1 MIAGQED
8 RMRTATASDRGWQCR
23 VHAKAPSLVRRR
35 SNDTTIPGAAHDHG
49 LARQFGMAK
58 QFNRDEEG
66 IHVGV
71 QNGSLPA

>member
-1 MIAGQED
+1 MVTGQED
-8 RMRTATASDRGWQCR
+8 RMRTAPAGDRGWQCR
-23 VHAKAPSLVRRR
+23 VHTKAPGLIRRR
-35 SNDTTIPGAAHDHG
+35 SNDPTIASTAHDHG
-49 LARQFGMAK
+49 LARQIGVTK